1 MTSIMTNTSAMV
13 ALQTLR
19 SINNSLDS
27 ANNRIS
33 TGLKVNTAADNA
45 AYWSIAT
52 TTRSDNGQLGAVKD
66 ALNLGAQ
73 TVNTATTAMNAN
85 IKTLQEVQAKLT
97 AALSPNVD
105 RGKIQTEIGDLL
117 KRLKDTADSAVQA
130 GENWLSVD
138 GNAGNYVS
146 DRKIVASFTRTDG
159 KIEVGTVNVSVD
171 DTKLYDTKTAAGTAG
186 AGAAV
191 GTIQTT
197 WNTAQTTYESAVT
210 AYEASDKSAAAKG
223 TLDVAKG
230 SYDTAKVTYDT
241 QKAAANKAAAN
252 GTDGKGGILN
262 KEYAVLAADENG
274 FLKGFKASVETID
287 ISNIDNQD
295 LSKLRAY
302 IQVVDKALTAMTDAA
317 TTLGSV
323 SSRISGQTN
332 FVESLIKANEQ
343 SIGALVD
350 ANMEEE
356 STKLKAL
363 QVQQQLGVQS
373 LSIANSAG
381 QNILSLFR

>member
-117 KRLKDTADSAVQA
+117 KRLKDTSDSAVQA

-186 AGAAV
+186 AGATV

-197 WNTAQTTYESAVT
+197 WVAAQGTYEAAVA

-223 TLDVAKG
+223 TLDAAKTAF
-230 SYDTAKVTYDT
+230 DTAKATYDF
-241 QKAAANKAAAN
+241 QKAAANKTAVN
-252 GTDGKGGILN
+252 GTDGSGGILN

-302 IQVVDKALTAMTDAA
+302 IQVVDKALTSMTDAA